1 MPRGGGHQKE
11 FYNQLG
17 GNLLYILFFLM
28 KIQGHNLVKKQI
40 IWFEGFCDQ
49 PEGYL

>member
-1 MPRGGGHQKE
+1 VPRGGGIKKSSTI
-11 FYNQLG
+11 
-17 GNLLYILFFLM
+17 NLEATYYIYFFFLM